1 MPQATD
7 AKAVLES
14 PPGPVLQV
22 ADLQVRFKQP
32 GTLTHAVDGITF
44 EVRRGETLAVV
55 GESGSGKSVTMLSIM
70 RLNEGAKVETSGAVT
85 YRDRSNLS
93 HDLRAS
99 NARQLETIRGREI
112 AMIFQDASASL
123 DPLMTIGDQIAQ
135 TVRLHGDVSRVEAL
149 RRTTELLALVGIAAP
164 EKRLGS
170 YPHQLSGGQRQRVMI
185 AIALAGGPQLLI
197 ADEPT
202 TALDVTIQAQIMELL
217 EKLRR
222 DRGVGIVL
230 VTHDLGVVAGAARSL
245 SIMYAGRVVERGL
258 VDDVFAAPR
267 HPYTR
272 GLLESL
278 PQPDRRVERLRA
290 IPGAPPPISA
300 RPAGCA
306 FHPRCAFAIDICRTQ
321 SPALRPVGAV
331 TAACHRA
338 EEIAALPRQDG
349 RLQDA

>member
-1 MPQATD
+1 MSAPLLEIHGLSVAFAGRHGD
-7 AKAVLES
+7 AFEAVS
-14 PPGPVLQV
+14 G
-22 ADLQVRFKQP
+22 
-32 GTLTHAVDGITF
+32 VDFTV
-44 EVRRGETLAVV
+44 EAGELHGVV
-55 GESGSGKSVTMLSIM
+55 GESGSGKSVTMLAVMGLLSPGARLSGSIRLDGQELVGLSDRQM
-70 RLNEGAKVETSGAVT
+70 RKVRGARIG
-85 YRDRSNLS
+85 Y
-93 HDLRAS
+93 
-99 NARQLETIRGREI
+99 
-112 AMIFQDASASL
+112 IFQDPMTAL
-123 DPLMTIGDQIAQ
+123 NPLITVGEQIA
-135 TVRLHGDVSRVEAL
+135 EAI
-149 RRTTELLALVGIAAP
+149 RIHAPKTSKAQARERAVELLRLVAIPMP
-164 EKRLGS
+164 EKRAAQ
-170 YPHQLSGGQRQRVMI
+170 YPHEFSGGMRQRAVI
-185 AIALAGGPQLLI
+185 AMAMANEPDLLI

>member
-202 TALDVTIQAQIMELL
+202 TALDVTIQAQILELL
-217 EKLRR
+217 EQVQRERALS
-222 DRGVGIVL
+222 IIL
-230 VTHDLGVVAGAARSL
+230 VTHDLGVVAEMADRVVV
-245 SIMYAGRVVERGL
+245 MYAGQIVESGAAAGVL
-258 VDDVFAAPR
+258 AAPR
-267 HPYTR
+267 HPYTAA
-272 GLLESL
+272 LLACL
-278 PQPDRRVERLRA
+278 PRLDAGSPTEQEHGFRRAKPGRVPIIQGRFQGCRFRSRCPIAREACSDDVPLVE
-290 IPGAPPPISA
+290 
-300 RPAGCA
+300 
-306 FHPRCAFAIDICRTQ
+306 
-321 SPALRPVGAV
+321 
-331 TAACHRA
+331 TAAGWYSRCLFWKEA
-338 EEIAALPRQDG
+338 S
-349 RLQDA
+349 